1 MTPRRFAVPLLLIG
15 SFGLSITM
23 FPIRAEEKVADREAA
38 ASDVT
43 QILVRNCHECH
54 GPEAREGGLRLL
66 GRDDLF
72 LRNDSGEPAVVA
84 GRPDRSE
91 LIRRV
96 TATSDSGERMPPDGP
111 GLSSA
116 EIETLRRWIDAGA
129 EWEGTGVEP
138 PRHWAYE
145 RPTRPDLPEVDRDGW
160 DRNPIDAF
168 VLARLKA
175 DGSPLQP
182 SSPAEPGK
190 LLRRVYLDLIGI
202 PPTVEELDAFL
213 ADPSQQHYEQ
223 IVDRLLTSP
232 RYGEKW
238 ARQWLD
244 LARYA
249 DSNGFQADQFREIWA
264 WRDWVIEAFNRDM
277 PFDEFTIA
285 QLAGDLL
292 PDATLDDRIAT
303 GFHRCTTCNV
313 EAGVDPEENR
323 INQIVDR
330 VNTTGIVWLG
340 TTLECAQCH
349 NHKYDPFTQQ
359 DYYQLFAFFNN
370 TPLEVERPGG
380 SGVQY
385 EVAGPKMDLPLDEFR
400 QLKRQQLEEKRK
412 TLTARLNTRRD
423 ELSAVQS
430 QWEAGLRET
439 LAHPP
444 AWHTLEVESFESKGG
459 ASFERLDDGSL
470 RLTGK
475 APDKDEYLVTL
486 VTEQT
491 GITGLRLECLTDET
505 LPGNGPGRGSAERPN
520 FVLYEFE
527 VTAAPADGSL
537 EPQPV
542 DLHSPVADFSQQR
555 WDVAGLI
562 DGDPKTGWAINPQFG
577 KPHHA
582 SFQTV
587 QPLGF
592 EGGTRIVVRLPQGY
606 GGARTI
612 GRLRISAMTGD
623 PGADSIP
630 QQVRD
635 ILAVDAAERT
645 EKQQRVLQEHHWKS
659 DPAAAKLQRQIAA
672 VDKQLNAIRPDTTLV
687 MVELNEPRM
696 TQIFKRGNFL
706 TPGATVE
713 PATPAILHKLQTE
726 FPEGEQPDRLALAQ
740 WIASPD
746 NPLIGRVTVNRWWAE
761 FFGHGLVATLE
772 DFGTQGE
779 RPTHPDLLDWLAVEF
794 IENDWSMKHIHRL
807 IVTSATYQQ
816 DSRVTPEQLE
826 ADPFNRLYARGPR
839 FRLAAESIRD
849 NALAISGLLS
859 EKMGGPPVYPPQ
871 PAGIWRHVGRNAP
884 KYNTDTDE
892 DRYRRGIYVV
902 WRRSAPYPSFVN
914 FDAPDRGAC
923 VVNRSRT
930 NTPLQALTLLNDP
943 AYVEMAAAL
952 AVRIATV
959 EAASP
964 RERVEYAFRVCMSR
978 LPSSD
983 EVNHLLAVYEQELQR
998 FSGNPKTAEKVVP
1011 RSAEQAG
1018 VPTEQLAAWFTIANI
1033 LLNLD
1038 ETITKS

>member
-1 MTPRRFAVPLLLIG
+1 MSV
-15 SFGLSITM
+15 
-23 FPIRAEEKVADREAA
+23 RAGENAA
-38 ASDVT
+38 ASPDDSRTAVT
-43 QILVRNCHECH
+43 KILVQHCHECH
-54 GPEAREGGLRLL
+54 GPDDREGGLRLL
-66 GRDDLF
+66 GRKDLF
-72 LRNDSGEPAVVA
+72 LLNDSGEPAIVA
-84 GRPDRSE
+84 GRAAESE

-96 TATSDSGERMPPDGP
+96 TATPESGERMPPEGA
-111 GLSSA
+111 GLSA
-116 EIETLRRWIDAGA
+116 EEIETLRRWIDAGA
-129 EWEGTGVEP
+129 EWDGTGEEQ

-145 RPTRPDLPEVDRDGW
+145 RPLRPDVPEVRREGW
-160 DRNPIDAF
+160 NRNPIDAF
-168 VLARLKA
+168 ILSRLAA
-175 DGSPLQP
+175 DGAALEP
-182 SSPAEPGK
+182 SDPAEPGK
-190 LLRRVYLDLIGI
+190 LLRRVYLDLIGL
-202 PPTVEELDAFL
+202 PPTVEELNAFL
-213 ADPSQQHYEQ
+213 ADPSQTHYEQ
-223 IVDRLLTSP
+223 IVDRLLASP

-292 PDATLDDRIAT
+292 PGATLADRIAT

-323 INQIVDR
+323 VNQIVDR
-330 VNTTGIVWLG
+330 VNTTGLVWLG

-349 NHKYDPFTQQ
+349 NHKYDPFSQQ

-370 TPLEVERPGG
+370 TPLEVERPGD

-385 EVAGPKMDLPLDEFR
+385 EVAGPKMDLPLDEIER
-400 QLKRQQLEEKRK
+400 
-412 TLTARLNTRRD
+412 TRRA
-423 ELSAVQS
+423 ELNDKRDDLNAKLARRKKALETEQ
-430 QWEAGLRET
+430 QAWEDGLRET
-439 LAHPP
+439 LANPP
-444 AWHTLEVESFESKGG
+444 EWHTLDVVTFESKGG
-459 ASFERLDDGSL
+459 ASFERLEDGSV

-486 VTEQT
+486 ETDLT
-491 GITGLRLECLTDET
+491 GITGLRLECLADET

-527 VTAAPADGSL
+527 VAAGPADGTQKL
-537 EPQPV
+537 KPV

-577 KPHHA
+577 KSHHA
-582 SFQTV
+582 SFQTDK
-587 QPLGF
+587 PLGF
-592 EGGTRIVVRLPQGY
+592 ERGTRITVRLPQGY

-612 GRLRISAMTGD
+612 GRLRLSAMTGD

-630 QQVRD
+630 QEVRD
-635 ILAVDAAERT
+635 ILAVVPRERT
-645 EKQQRVLQEHHWKS
+645 EKQQQALRKHHWQS

-672 VDKQLNAIRPDTTLV
+672 VDKQLSSIRPDTTLV

-696 TQIFKRGNFL
+696 TQIFKRGSFL

-713 PATPAILHKLQTE
+713 PATPAVLHELQAE
-726 FPEGEQPDRLALAQ
+726 LPEGEQPDRLTLAR
-740 WIASPD
+740 WIASPE

-761 FFGHGLVATLE
+761 FFGRGIVETLE

-779 RPTHPDLLDWLAVEF
+779 RPTHPELLDWLAVEF
-794 IENDWSMKHIHRL
+794 VENGWSMKHIHRL

-816 DSRVTPEQLE
+816 DSRVSPEQLE
-826 ADPFNRLYARGPR
+826 LDPLNRLYARGPR

-849 NALAISGLLS
+849 NALAVSGLLS

-871 PAGIWRHVGRNAP
+871 PSGIWRHVGRNAP

-952 AVRIATV
+952 AVRIATA
-959 EAASP
+959 EADSP
-964 RERVEYAFRVCMSR
+964 RQRIEYAYRVCMSR
-978 LPSSD
+978 QPKTE
-983 EVNHLLAVYEQELQR
+983 EVNHLLAVFEGELQR
-998 FSGNPKTAEKVVP
+998 FEKDTAAAEKVVSGNVDGSGVSRP
-1011 RSAEQAG
+1011 R
-1018 VPTEQLAAWFTIANI
+1018 LAAWFTIANI